1 MSDSWYISVQ
11 DRAYGP
17 YTEAQLEVFVGE
29 GRLAPHSLIAR
40 AGETQFRMAGE
51 EPTLSLL
58 FQPAEPSALATPM
71 SPQEPAAAQAFGR
84 HDGQNAGERAPCHH
98 HRGHEIAFD
107 HGSREEMY
115 NLGPAHPIMPQA
127 WLVAC
132 ELPVTAIRNLLVQK
146 LGKLDMIFIID
157 ATHDKAS
164 WFNFGPRPTSGSAV
178 SGPRPRMPPAQRVNL
193 LSSSRL
199 GSACNSG
206 HKLRADIFSIA
217 TCCSLS
223 CRIARPGEP
232 TIKELSGNS
241 LPSEISVFAPTMQLR
256 PIFERLSKV
265 DPIPISELSPT
276 VVECR
281 MTLCPTVTFAPMVA
295 GCPDR
300 YGSRN
305 CPAHWNSRHHDP
317 VVVATQHRAKPNAC
331 VLQQPHAADQ

>member
-84 HDGQNAGERAPCHH
+84 HDGQNAGERAHVIIIADMKS
-98 HRGHEIAFD
+98 RSITGLEEEI
-107 HGSREEMY
+107 Y

-132 ELPVTAIRNLLVQK
+132 ELPITAIRNLLVQK

-164 WFNFGPRPTSGSAV
+164 WFNFGPE
-178 SGPRPRMPPAQRVNL
+178 
-193 LSSSRL
+193 
-199 GSACNSG
+199 
-206 HKLRADIFSIA
+206 ADIRIRRIWSKTQDA
-217 TCCSLS
+217 T
-223 CRIARPGEP
+223 R
-232 TIKELSGNS
+232 
-241 LPSEISVFAPTMQLR
+241 
-256 PIFERLSKV
+256 
-265 DPIPISELSPT
+265 
-276 VVECR
+276 
-281 MTLCPTVTFAPMVA
+281 
-295 GCPDR
+295 
-300 YGSRN
+300 
-305 CPAHWNSRHHDP
+305 
-317 VVVATQHRAKPNAC
+317 ATG
-331 VLQQPHAADQ
+331 